1 MPVFTAGA
9 GYGKAI
15 AAAMGVPYYEYSH
28 QEGHIEAIRFYS
40 SLKHV
45 NPLICFHFSGGTT
58 EALLVDDDRGIFEI
72 VGGSKDI
79 AYGQVLDACSVFH
92 WGWIFLAGKR
102 WIRWRCA
109 PSVTAIF

>member
-58 EALLVDDDRGIFEI
+58 EALLVDDDRVFSRSWAALKISLTDRCSI
-72 VGGSKDI
+72 V
-79 AYGQVLDACSVFH
+79 SVFH